1 MVVIK
6 AMEKTYMLKSVG
18 IPEYY
23 LGGNVEFLGET
34 WKNQGLGLALSA
46 KTYIQNVTP
55 KFEGLFGK
63 EFKPIKTPMSEGY
76 HPEVGD

>member
-1 MVVIK
+1 MDDILIWSKDPIEVIK
-6 AMEKTYMLKSVG
+6 ALEKTYVLKGVG

-23 LGGNVEFLGET
+23 LGAKVELLGEA

-55 KFEGLFGK
+55 KFEGLFLAK
-63 EFKPIKTPMSEGY
+63 S
-76 HPEVGD
+76 